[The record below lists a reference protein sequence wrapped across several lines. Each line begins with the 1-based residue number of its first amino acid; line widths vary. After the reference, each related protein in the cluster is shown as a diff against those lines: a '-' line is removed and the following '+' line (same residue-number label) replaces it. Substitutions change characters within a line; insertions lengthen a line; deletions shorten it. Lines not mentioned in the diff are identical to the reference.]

1 MCPVLDGLIVGT
13 YVQNTELGKKSW
25 KRKAVILTDGQNP
38 LEIEDEDVDN
48 TVNKLNDWGVEL
60 TVMYA
65 TSLARWTSDMSC
77 SSGFLGRGV
86 DFDDPD
92 FPFEEVGKPKIKVS
106 MIDVHPERPSFNL
119 EFFRESTR
127 RCITRSPRNST

>member
-65 TSLARWTSDMSC
+65 ISLARWTSDMSC
-77 SSGFLGRGV
+77 SSDVLGRGV

-106 MIDVHPERPSFNL
+106 TIDVHP
-119 EFFRESTR
+119 
-127 RCITRSPRNST
+127 